1 MIHLVAR
8 RIRPDQRDRVA
19 AWLREVDGPRRAEAL
34 ESLAAE
40 CVTHET
46 AMLIDTSD
54 GPVIVY
60 AMETDDL
67 AHSQSVTDHSPRPI
81 DAEHRA
87 IMRAADDGAPS
98 AEVVVDLRPA

>member
-1 MIHLVAR
+1 M
-8 RIRPDQRDRVA
+8 VA

-40 CVTHET
+40 RVAHET
-46 AMLIDTSD
+46 AMIIDTAD

-67 AHSQSVTDHSPRPI
+67 ANSTSVPDGSPRPI
-81 DAEHRA
+81 DAEHRS
-87 IMRAADDGAPS
+87 IMRAADDGPAD
-98 AEVVVDLRPA
+98 AEVVLDLRPS